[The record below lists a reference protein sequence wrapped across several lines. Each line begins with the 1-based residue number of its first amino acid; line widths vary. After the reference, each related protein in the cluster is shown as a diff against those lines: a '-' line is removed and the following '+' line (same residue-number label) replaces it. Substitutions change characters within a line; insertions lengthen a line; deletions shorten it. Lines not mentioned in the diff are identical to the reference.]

1 MNCYLRIIEYPRLKL
16 DNCIHYQLHKE
27 EIVLIT
33 SPNKSQHFEDYKNEG
48 SNDFFITN
56 EEGCSYRSMF
66 ETYLT
71 NNEITQFQ
79 TMELWSLE
87 AIKQAVMSG
96 LGFSV
101 LPYITVKNEI
111 EKGSLIPSG

>member
-1 MNCYLRIIEYPRLKL
+1 MSGDVDVAFMVWPKL
-16 DNCIHYQLHKE
+16 EADNFIHHELHKE

-33 SPNKSQHFEDYKNEG
+33 SPDKNQHFDDYKTDG
-48 SNDFFITN
+48 TTDFFITN

-66 ETYLT
+66 EKYLAAHKLPK
-71 NNEITQFQ
+71 FQ

-87 AIKQAVMSG
+87 AIKQSVMSG

-101 LPYITVKNEI
+101 LPYITVKMRL
-111 EKGSLIPSG
+111 KKDY